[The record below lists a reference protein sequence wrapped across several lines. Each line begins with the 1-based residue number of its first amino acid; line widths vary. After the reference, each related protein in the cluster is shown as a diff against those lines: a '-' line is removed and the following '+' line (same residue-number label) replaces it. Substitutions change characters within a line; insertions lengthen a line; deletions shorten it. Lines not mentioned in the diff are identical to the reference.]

1 MSYNIR
7 LVRGTF
13 TESTTVAAYPALVDQ
28 GADEDSLATDGT
40 MMPGM
45 NLSRFPQVVV
55 GARISASGNATPQAG
70 DLQGLSEPLAPTAD
84 TAVSVAISEVVG

>member
-1 MSYNIR
+1 
-7 LVRGTF
+7 
-13 TESTTVAAYPALVDQ
+13 
-28 GADEDSLATDGT
+28 

-84 TAVSVAISEVVG
+84 TAVSVAISEVVGQEWSDLLRPCHFRSTRLSRRKTP